1 MTGKMKMMTTGKM
14 TMSESDVNAY
24 TNFKDLFDMQKSNQ
38 INMLKNGM
46 YDQYIDWVTKNERKL
61 PIDHPQLASYHIQQ
75 LISEIGEVLDAD
87 KRWKNMRNDKYDKDN
102 KLDEIA
108 DCFIVLKG
116 TRLSAPSVLKIFYYP
131 LFFWQLCLSY
141 CLWHSLSHHNQNQ
154 NTL

>member
-1 MTGKMKMMTTGKM
+1 MTGKMMKMMTTGKM
-14 TMSESDVNAY
+14 MMSESDVNAY

-38 INMLKNGM
+38 VNMLKNGM

-108 DCFIVLKG
+108 DCFIVLMNITMYSG
-116 TRLSAPSVLKIFYYP
+116 FDCDALMNAIGNKIDIVAKRIEDNKK
-131 LFFWQLCLSY
+131 S
-141 CLWHSLSHHNQNQ
+141 
-154 NTL
+154 